1 MTFELTDSIKNDIM
15 FAMEDQNSQSAFN
28 VAENKIVSFI
38 KNFDNPAE
46 DLKIDENKVYS
57 LPNWTS
63 DDGFNL
69 MEAFSE
75 PCRSPLARNELKRCL
90 QSRRGVFRNF
100 KNILKAYPDV
110 EKRWFAF
117 KTKRMLSKINEWY
130 NDLRETW
137 GLELLEED
145 SIDEMEDLV
154 RNDFEFKEY
163 DSGRDKECVDRAVEI
178 MAEEYKD
185 SFEGEI
191 GISIAAM
198 WRYQSAFS
206 KSENKYGFV
215 CYSHLK
221 EFLGCILFSSC
232 PSSAKKTVVVTDFFV
247 FQNYRG
253 LGIGKELFQKCLE
266 KAKNSG
272 IQWVLFSNTIIPESM
287 EHLLSQFSFEKLGSG
302 YIVDLLKD

>member
-1 MTFELTDSIKNDIM
+1 MTFELTDSIKNYIM

-63 DDGFNL
+63 DDGINL

-75 PCRSPLARNELKRCL
+75 TCRSPLARNELKRCL

-215 CYSHLK
+215 CYSQLK
-221 EFLGCILFSSC
+221 EFLACILFSSF
-232 PSSAKKTVVVTDFFV
+232 PSSSKKTVVVSDF
-247 FQNYRG
+247 
-253 LGIGKELFQKCLE
+253 I
-266 KAKNSG
+266 
-272 IQWVLFSNTIIPESM
+272 
-287 EHLLSQFSFEKLGSG
+287 
-302 YIVDLLKD
+302 